1 MRNPGHEEWWGY
13 SPMILPMYSK
23 VLFGYVLT
31 ILHLKLV
38 SQCDRPHVHLMH
50 TPIRTFLCWL
60 VISEMVSLFGRVS
73 QFSKTSTIFVAQI
86 APQLNHPVPVS
97 PTRSQVGLGQP
108 WKLGLHLKPTL
119 AGHSW
124 KSSGNQPL
132 HLLTPVRCW
141 KKPAVNIKSLLGG
154 VKYVFFWSLEKGG
167 LSDNPNWQS
176 FFAQT
181 SDSAN
186 VDFDFRNDVFY
197 WNGQLCG
204 PMLPWEFDLLSTK
217 QWSSACRARAHG
229 DLQHKK
235 DISVRGTWDQGLMSW
250 LQDFELH
257 PGTAEI
263 ISSMVDFKIRLFTE
277 LVGRHWLSVVV
288 GYSG

>member
-108 WKLGLHLKPTL
+108 WKLGPPFEANT
-119 AGHSW
+119 SW
-124 KSSGNQPL
+124 AQLEIFGES
-132 HLLTPVRCW
+132 TPAFVDSCEM
-141 KKPAVNIKSLLGG
+141 
-154 VKYVFFWSLEKGG
+154 LEKA
-167 LSDNPNWQS
+167 LQWISNPSLVVLNTCS
-176 FFAQT
+176 F
-181 SDSAN
+181 D
-186 VDFDFRNDVFY
+186 
-197 WNGQLCG
+197 
-204 PMLPWEFDLLSTK
+204 P
-217 QWSSACRARAHG
+217 
-229 DLQHKK
+229 
-235 DISVRGTWDQGLMSW
+235 
-250 LQDFELH
+250 
-257 PGTAEI
+257 
-263 ISSMVDFKIRLFTE
+263 
-277 LVGRHWLSVVV
+277 
-288 GYSG
+288 